1 MPNSILSGDVKQ
13 LIQEGRKVT
22 LKVKGN
28 SMRPFIEGDRD
39 SVILTGNDNYQ
50 IGDIV
55 LAEISEGNFVL
66 HRIVQINE
74 KEVILMGDGNLAK
87 TESCDIQ
94 HLVAKVETIIRKGK
108 QINPDT
114 YGQRTLAKIWNSLN
128 PIRRYLLAIYRRI

>member
-1 MPNSILSGDVKQ
+1 
-13 LIQEGRKVT
+13 
-22 LKVKGN
+22 
-28 SMRPFIEGDRD
+28 
-39 SVILTGNDNYQ
+39 
-50 IGDIV
+50 
-55 LAEISEGNFVL
+55 
-66 HRIVQINE
+66 
-74 KEVILMGDGNLAK
+74 MGDGNLAK